1 VAQIEQLEL
10 PNGTKILVEADD
22 QVRPSRR
29 MEDVSRGRDVRASL
43 SDALADLQGV
53 AEAVEAKM
61 RSLSSRPDSV
71 TLELGV
77 SVTTE
82 AGVVLARASAAANLK
97 VVMQWSY
104 ADGGADEK

>member
-1 VAQIEQLEL
+1 MAQIEQLEL